1 VRKPADAARYKVE
14 QEAEAARAAA
24 VLAADADRQ
33 ATIAAAQ
40 AKAEQDRLTGEGER
54 ARRAALAEANAIEGA
69 KQGEAEQKRRTAI
82 AEATEREGTAEA
94 SAILAKGQAEAEAMQ
109 RKAEAF
115 NEYGEAAVLDLL
127 VRVLPQVVAAASAPM
142 GAIDK
147 MTVISTDGA
156 TSLTKSVAANV
167 AQGLQLGS
175 DLTGIDL
182 TALLSRLGSR
192 GADAG
197 NGGPAPRAV
206 EGEVK
211 KK

>member
-1 VRKPADAARYKVE
+1 
-14 QEAEAARAAA
+14 
-24 VLAADADRQ
+24 
-33 ATIAAAQ
+33 
-40 AKAEQDRLTGEGER
+40 
-54 ARRAALAEANAIEGA
+54 
-69 KQGEAEQKRRTAI
+69 
-82 AEATEREGTAEA
+82 
-94 SAILAKGQAEAEAMQ
+94 
-109 RKAEAF
+109 
-115 NEYGEAAVLDLL
+115 
-127 VRVLPQVVAAASAPM
+127 VLPQVVAAASAPM

-197 NGGPAPRAV
+197 NGAGPAPKAV
-206 EGEVK
+206 EGTVEAEPK